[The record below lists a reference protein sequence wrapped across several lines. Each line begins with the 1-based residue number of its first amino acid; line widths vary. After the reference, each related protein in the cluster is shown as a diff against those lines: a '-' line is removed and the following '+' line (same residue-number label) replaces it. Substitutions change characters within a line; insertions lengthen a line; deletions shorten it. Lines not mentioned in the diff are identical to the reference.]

1 VEIKRNA
8 DRPWWWND
16 LDRDAL
22 DCELVHHPIVLE
34 RGRPAGPLEPGFL
47 AMCWACWQ
55 ALRMARREGYD
66 YIYTVECDW
75 TTIVIAAL
83 QTLLLQ
89 RKPRHVVLQFIMREK
104 TGAMSSR
111 LKYAFMRFC
120 FASVHAFT
128 CSSRGEAAYYAEAF
142 ALPKHRF
149 PFVTL
154 NTDPKF
160 LALAGRPEEP
170 FLLAAG
176 RTFRDYPTLLEA
188 ASGLDAEVVIVA
200 GRGSL
205 DGRDIP
211 KNVRLIY
218 EMPLPEL
225 LDLTSR
231 CMAVV
236 LPLEDRRISIG
247 QSVLF
252 QAMAMGKPV
261 VTTRVAGTEDYV
273 VHGRTGLLT
282 PPGDAAALREALRQ
296 VTSDAEMRRNLGA
309 AGREQVQRQH
319 LPDHYARAVFRAVLG
334 SGRDTTTNG

>member
-1 VEIKRNA
+1 M
-8 DRPWWWND
+8 
-16 LDRDAL
+16 DRDAL
-22 DCELVHHPIVLE
+22 GCEFVHHPIVIE
-34 RGRPAGPLEPGFL
+34 GGRPAGLRSPGFL
-47 AMCWACWQ
+47 AMCLECWR
-55 ALRMARREGYD
+55 ALRRARRDGYD

-75 TTIVIAAL
+75 TTLVIAAL

-104 TGAMSSR
+104 TQAFSSR
-111 LKYAFMRFC
+111 LKYAFMRWC

-128 CSSRGEAAYYAEAF
+128 CSSRAEAAYYSETF
-142 ALPKHRF
+142 GLPPHRF

-154 NTDPKF
+154 HTDPKW
-160 LALAGRPEEP
+160 LGLAGRPEEP

-188 ASGLDAEVVIVA
+188 ARGLDIEVVIVA
-200 GRGSL
+200 GRGTL
-205 DGRDIP
+205 EGQDIP

-218 EMPLPEL
+218 EMPLS
-225 LDLTSR
+225 DLMDLMSR
-231 CMAVV
+231 SMAVV

-273 VHGRTGLLT
+273 EDGRTGLLV
-282 PPGDAAALREALRQ
+282 PPGDVAALSAALLQ
-296 VTSDAEMRRNLGA
+296 VVRDASLRRNIGA

-319 LPDHYARAVFRAVLG
+319 LPNHYAREVFMAVSQPGRACQHRGL
-334 SGRDTTTNG
+334 RL